1 MPGATSS
8 ILANLAQ
15 LSPDSDKASV
25 VAAIHKAV
33 DDLMSQLTANAD
45 AVADPK
51 FAEQAK
57 QTILFLE
64 ACTASPDPEFIE
76 QARRRM
82 MELQGQ
88 LLSANDMESTPGD
101 DPQSSPA
108 EDTAAVDAP
117 ALAAPDVIPE
127 AALLNFDEVFTD
139 NLCKFVSDR
148 LALFHISHPP
158 DNLLERHDGKIP
170 YTLSLEFTT
179 VLEDVIRNKFAAS
192 ILQSRNMKILA
203 SGINQEDMN
212 EAYFMNFF
220 DLPKQENVVRT
231 LWGSQWDIV
240 KAALHSQNGAQT
252 ECAQGLSGGRGKG
265 KKSPLSRMFPKKEK
279 APSRPA
285 APPSGSDTA
294 IGLEIW
300 STLNNNKGR
309 EFDPPKPEEIGLFDS
324 LFDYKPGT
332 INKRKIA
339 VKQLLRQ
346 EVSDQE
352 GREGPS
358 RQYMSRMVMDLPPH
372 CGELIALWA
381 YYEHND
387 IFYPRVLK
395 AYLASQATNVKDRKA
410 ALPLFLRWVDDP
422 NGRDGE

>member
-25 VAAIHKAV
+25 IAAIHKAV
-33 DDLMSQLTANAD
+33 DDLMSQLTVNAN

-51 FAEQAK
+51 FLEQAK

-88 LLSANDMESTPGD
+88 LLSANDMELAPGD
-101 DPQSSPA
+101 SSESIPA
-108 EDTAAVDAP
+108 KDTAAVDAP

-127 AALLNFDEVFTD
+127 AALLNFDEIFTD

-148 LALFHISHPP
+148 LALFHINHPP

-203 SGINQEDMN
+203 GGINQEDMN

-240 KAALHSQNGAQT
+240 KAALHSQQA
-252 ECAQGLSGGRGKG
+252 ECAQGLGSGRGKG
-265 KKSPLSRMFPKKEK
+265 QQSSLGRMFPKKEK
-279 APSRPA
+279 TPRRPV
-285 APPSGSDTA
+285 APPAGLDTA

-309 EFDPPKPEEIGLFDS
+309 EFDPPKPEEIGLFDA

-332 INKRKIA
+332 INKRKVA
-339 VKQLLRQ
+339 VEQLLRQ
-346 EVSDQE
+346 EVSDPE

-358 RQYMSRMVMDLPPH
+358 RLYMSRMVMDLPPH

-387 IFYPRVLK
+387 IFYPGVLK
-395 AYLASQATNVKDRKA
+395 AYLASQATNVQDRKA

-422 NGRDGE
+422 IGRDDE

>member
-1 MPGATSS
+1 MPGTMSS
-8 ILANLAQ
+8 ILANLDQ
-15 LSPDSDKASV
+15 LSPASDKSSV
-25 VAAIHKAV
+25 IAAIHEAV

-45 AVADPK
+45 AVVDPK
-51 FAEQAK
+51 FLEQAK

-88 LLSANDMESTPGD
+88 LVSANDMESTPGD
-101 DPQSSPA
+101 GSESSPA

-117 ALAAPDVIPE
+117 SPAAPDVIPE
-127 AALLNFDEVFTD
+127 AALLNFEEVFTD
-139 NLCKFVSDR
+139 NLCKFVCDR
-148 LALFHISHPP
+148 LALFHVSYPP
-158 DNLLERHDGKIP
+158 ARLLERHDGKVP

-179 VLEDVIRNKFAAS
+179 VLEDVIRNKFAAP
-192 ILQSRNMKILA
+192 ILLSRNMRILA
-203 SGINQEDMN
+203 GDVSQKNMN
-212 EAYFMNFF
+212 EAYFMNVFN
-220 DLPKQENVVRT
+220 LPKRENVVRA

-240 KAALHSQNGAQT
+240 KAALHSQHSAQA
-252 ECAQGLSGGRGKG
+252 ECAQGLGSGRGKG
-265 KKSPLSRMFPKKEK
+265 HQSPLGRMFPKKEK
-279 APSRPA
+279 TPHRPV
-285 APPSGSDTA
+285 APPAGLDTA

-309 EFDPPKPEEIGLFDS
+309 EFDPPKPEEIGLFDA

-332 INKRKIA
+332 INKRKVA
-339 VKQLLRQ
+339 VEQLLRQ
-346 EVSDQE
+346 EVSDPE
-352 GREGPS
+352 GREGP
-358 RQYMSRMVMDLPPH
+358 SRMVMDLPPH

-387 IFYPRVLK
+387 IFYPGVLR
-395 AYLASQATNVKDRKA
+395 AYLASQATSVQARKA

-422 NGRDGE
+422 IGRDDE